1 MVSFYISTHSVIN
14 GMFSFYNNFLP
25 FFSQEEQQ
33 TSNDVRFQVRFG
45 GGGGGAAL
53 NERGYRFAIDK
64 LISYEFF

>member
-1 MVSFYISTHSVIN
+1 MACFLFTII
-14 GMFSFYNNFLP
+14 FLP

-33 TSNDVRFQVRFG
+33 TSNDVRFQVRLG

>member
-1 MVSFYISTHSVIN
+1 MACFLFTII
-14 GMFSFYNNFLP
+14 FLP

-45 GGGGGAAL
+45 GGGAAL
-53 NERGYRFAIDK
+53 NEKGYRFAIDK

>member
-1 MVSFYISTHSVIN
+1 MACFLFTIIV
-14 GMFSFYNNFLP
+14 LP

-45 GGGGGAAL
+45 GGGGAAL